1 MTPADTSRR
10 RRSTPLLLWVTMLA
24 GVILCSFIPP
34 VSAAPTSPSPTPSSA
49 ARPRS
54 QKAATFGIGP
64 ADSKELDGRPFLT
77 YLASPGARLTDH
89 VALVNLATKKVT
101 LNVYAVDAEI
111 GTDGSF
117 GYVAKAAPRRD
128 ASTWITPITP
138 THRPTITVAP
148 RSTVILPIVIV
159 IPANASPGDHAAG
172 VITSLTSKVVTDQ
185 GERIDFEQ
193 RVALRAFVRVSGPLH
208 PRLAIEHLRARYR
221 GTANPIG
228 GGTVTVSYTVHN
240 TGNVRLGA
248 QQQVMISGLFGTTRP
263 AQALA
268 DVPLLLPDSAMN
280 MSVTVRGVL
289 AQVSMRARVVLA
301 PLSVPGDVNPGVP
314 TRITATSTFWA
325 IPWALIA
332 LVAALLVCVLGLWAW
347 RRQRRRPPAAPPSGR
362 HREKPVTPDDGGEYS
377 DPVAVPKPEGARA

>member
-34 VSAAPTSPSPTPSSA
+34 VSAAPTSPAAPPQSSTA
-49 ARPRS
+49 GA
-54 QKAATFGIGP
+54 QAHKAATFGIGP
-64 ADSKELDGRPFLT
+64 ADAKRIDGRPFLT

-89 VALVNLATKKVT
+89 VAIVNLATKKVT
-101 LNVYAVDAEI
+101 LNVYAADAAI

-117 GYVAKAAPRRD
+117 GYLAKAAPRKD
-128 ASTWITPITP
+128 ASAWIKVMTPGQSPKITL
-138 THRPTITVAP
+138 AP
-148 RSTVILPIVIV
+148 RATVILPIIV
-159 IPANASPGDHAAG
+159 TVPADASPGDHAAG
-172 VITSLTSKVVTDQ
+172 VITSLTSKMVTDQ

-248 QQQVMISGLFGTTRP
+248 RQQVMISGLFGTTRP
-263 AQALA
+263 AKALA

-362 HREKPVTPDDGGEYS
+362 HREKPVTPDDG
-377 DPVAVPKPEGARA
+377 R